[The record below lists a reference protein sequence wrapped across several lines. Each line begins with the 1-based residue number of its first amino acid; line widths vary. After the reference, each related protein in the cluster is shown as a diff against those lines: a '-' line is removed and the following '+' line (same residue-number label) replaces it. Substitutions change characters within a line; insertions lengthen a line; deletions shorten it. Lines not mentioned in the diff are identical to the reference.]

1 MAKQLNVNL
10 AFSADT
16 GKAKAQ
22 IQELQSLLNQLSS
35 NTGIAKDL
43 PITGEIMEAQVAAKQ
58 LSTALGE
65 AFNVNTGKL
74 DLSKFSKSLSD
85 SKMTLTDY
93 SNKLSLLGKEGDQAF
108 LKLANSIIST
118 EAPLKRTSSLLTEM
132 GTTLKNTVR
141 WQLSS
146 SILHGFMGSIQSAYN
161 YAQDLNK
168 SLNNIR
174 IVTGQSTEQMAE
186 FAKNANKAAKELS
199 TTTTAYT
206 NAALIYYQ
214 QGDDDATVL
223 EKTDVTAKMANVTG
237 TSSEEVSD
245 QLTAIWNNF
254 NKSGEESYEKYADIL
269 TALGAATASSTDEIA
284 GGLEKFASIADMIGL
299 SYEYAASA
307 LATITATTR
316 QSEDVVGT
324 ALKTIFARI
333 QGLNLGE
340 TLEDGTTLNKYSE
353 ALMKVGISI
362 KNQNG
367 ELKDMDQVLN
377 EMGSKWKTLSKDQQV
392 ALAQTVAGVRQYNQL
407 VSLMDSWDFME
418 ENLDTAYNAEGTL
431 NEQAEIYAESWEAA
445 SKRVKASLE
454 TIYNTILKDDFFIGL
469 TDTFGILL
477 EGVDGVIDS
486 VGGLKGV
493 LFLLGT
499 IVTSVFQEEM
509 ASGINNALYNFTR
522 FTGVAQQEMQQMQ
535 QEAFETAMA
544 ITKDMDSPSTSALR
558 DKLKQTYELQVQL
571 RESIKNMTPEQAESA
586 RQAMELA
593 QHYADV
599 AVEAAKAAEKA
610 DELLAKQKQA
620 ATEVRG
626 AQAQRSIDVLNDQ
639 AFESGGSNLTQVA
652 NTMINQ
658 VQKLNTID
666 TTPAQNALRNYQ
678 KALHDPATTSE
689 ELNNL
694 SDKLITTL
702 NNLANASRVSTE
714 AFNDYQNKVEG
725 AAEVVV
731 TAQTNFERLRG
742 SLDSSDAP
750 KEAALGEAIRKVVQE
765 ASDAKIKLPE
775 LTAALKEYD
784 AALATGDEEQAAK
797 ALEKL
802 EKQFRTTAIGADQ
815 ATDAIMENANANEAL
830 KNKVPKE
837 ALREAANNARQY
849 QVTVQGAAEATKKAG
864 EEAEKA
870 KDKITKQGLAYK
882 TLGSAITG
890 TVQGFSSFALAISS
904 LSSLFD
910 TLKDENLSGFEK
922 ALRIVTTFGMVLP
935 AVTSGVTAFGN
946 AWKFAKSKDITE
958 GLTAQVAKLFGVK
971 VETIAVT
978 NATNANTT
986 ATEVNTKATWG
997 NVKAKIAQQWWL
1009 LAIAAGVAVL
1019 ATALTVA
1026 SNMYNKDAIAA
1037 EKAAEAAKNASE
1049 EFQKAQET
1057 YNQFKAQL
1065 DDYTNG
1071 VKGLHDLTEGTI
1083 EYREALLDANEAA
1096 MKLIDTAGLIYGQDY
1111 EIVDGIVKISDEA
1124 LQRANEAQLTAQ
1136 ENAMAYRAYTRQ
1148 QSRNASLQ
1156 AKETEFNRE
1165 YVKGKGWSNENSSAA
1180 VAGAGMVA
1188 GGALLGLGTAA
1199 GLAKLGAAIGTAITP
1214 GIGTAIGAGIG
1225 AIAGIGVMI
1234 ASNIKESTDEESR
1247 ALRVLQTEYEK
1258 VGNNSVFTAEEIKRI
1273 LKEEGGFSDKLIDSL
1288 ADANVETQ
1296 KMVQALSENTAAIKA
1311 SIEQTAG
1318 SANRENQAYQNLTE
1332 EEQELANKII
1342 ARESSKIIA
1351 DTDSQQY
1358 KDAEKANKK
1367 LFDWSDKDAYSEYL
1381 KARYG
1386 DEADNYRVTNQAGTN
1401 ATLQKKNEDG
1411 SWENVGEKNSL
1422 SNDEVIRYLTERDIQ
1437 QYNEGV
1443 MKKEIEQIQAMG
1455 NVFGRVSTDDG
1466 NGNKMFG
1473 IDPDAIKSIESDL
1486 ASGNPVDL
1494 SVLSPEQVN
1503 GLKVELENA
1512 GEEISLAHA
1521 QAIADAA
1528 MKYDPQAFKERMD
1541 AEAEGILREGASQ
1554 LEMET
1559 ESLEAYTD
1567 HLMENSEVLA
1577 DNKKIAAEV
1586 AVESARFSIG
1596 LDKLEKALD
1605 DNIDTIK
1612 KADKTNLDYFESLG
1626 EVQSALEDAFG
1637 VEIDS
1642 DFIENHLEEI
1652 QAAATGDI
1660 EAVEALRELL
1670 AQDIICNVMGVS
1682 NFDQLNADLQTL
1694 ATDVANLSTDI
1705 EVGAVLNDGE
1715 FLQKAQNLVTQTGMS
1730 VEEAQNYFNSLGYEP
1745 TFETTEEEV
1754 TTRVPQE
1761 RTHTDYEITKGFV
1774 RVGAVDLPYPTID
1787 RISTTY
1793 IDGYKDVVQTM
1804 EVPALSADGAPKIK
1818 TLKKTGTSA
1827 PMGSSKSG
1835 GGSGGSKGKKGG
1847 SGSKGKAPDTTKKT
1861 DIVERYKEINDQ
1873 LDNVKDTAQDVNKET
1888 DRLYGADKIASM
1900 KKQNALILEEKKLL
1914 EAKRQEAKKNL
1925 EIDRE
1930 ALKIAAQN
1938 AGLSFEF
1945 DGNEISNY
1953 TSQMTLLYEQMDAL
1967 KKSAGETVEE
1977 AEQEAIDNLQKKID
1991 ELKDAINM
1999 FEDTRELIEDLDNE
2013 IQEKFYEWQD
2023 SNYEI
2028 LQYALEVRLELN
2040 EDDLKS
2046 LDYYLNKYS
2055 DNFYKMAESAELLN
2069 KQIPEL
2075 KDALSIY
2082 ENHKTA
2088 LDESYEKG
2096 EISQEAYIEGLREVR
2111 DGYYSNLESLID
2123 LDKQMLHYYEDTLSE
2138 AKSELDDF
2146 TDHMEHLTG
2155 VFDHYLNLLD
2165 ILGRSKDFEAMNDF
2179 LSGKAET
2186 LRDRLDVAKEYYE
2199 MLLGQKADA
2208 EEKLNAAIAAGDE
2221 AAIELYK
2228 EEWDAIVDEVDAAQ
2242 EEVLNLTEEWTEA
2255 MKAVIENNMA
2265 KIADTLEKTLTGGT
2279 SFDTLMDE
2287 FDKLNTRQEE
2297 YLTKTNQIYETN
2309 KLMRT
2314 ASKALDETD
2323 NKVAKQKLKNFIDET
2338 KSLQENTKLSQY
2350 ELEIQQAKYDLLLAE
2365 IALEEA
2371 QNAKTT
2377 VRLSRDNEGNFGY
2390 VYTADQDAIDDAQ
2403 QAYEDA
2409 DNRLYNLSLEGQQE
2423 FTEKYIQATQEMY
2436 NQLTELQ
2443 QAWLNGE
2450 IASEEEYERRK
2461 EEILNHYLGPD
2472 GVLTTYQNLYNIA
2485 VRTDADATADNWQKD
2500 YAAMTQNTEDWKV
2513 AVNDYLI
2520 EIEDQTAQWAEVS
2533 EQANEDVEDA
2543 LDDTSEAT
2551 ENLTD
2556 ESENLKDMIN
2566 DEVVPAIEKEL
2577 DWVREQTE
2585 AYADQREELLD
2596 LIETYEDYI
2605 DTINQQIEDISGM
2618 EDDQYYDKNTD
2629 YSALMMGYL
2638 AAGGS
2643 KSDDQFK
2650 ELQRQRE
2657 AKIDGEGYTKEKY
2670 GTRGS
2675 EFLNNIEENNT
2686 WYKDKNAVNAA
2697 LQKLGI
2703 STFSTGG
2710 YTGDWG
2716 PEGKLAILHEKEV
2729 VLNAEDTSNL
2739 LHAVSFIRDII
2750 SMIDSQA
2757 SSASLYNLIST
2768 PGVTSSNEVLEQMVT
2783 IHAEFPNATNHNEI
2797 EEAFNNLVNRASQYA
2812 NRK

>member
-1 MAKQLNVNL
+1 
-10 AFSADT
+10 
-16 GKAKAQ
+16 
-22 IQELQSLLNQLSS
+22 
-35 NTGIAKDL
+35 
-43 PITGEIMEAQVAAKQ
+43 
-58 LSTALGE
+58 
-65 AFNVNTGKL
+65 
-74 DLSKFSKSLSD
+74 
-85 SKMTLTDY
+85 
-93 SNKLSLLGKEGDQAF
+93 
-108 LKLANSIIST
+108 
-118 EAPLKRTSSLLTEM
+118 
-132 GTTLKNTVR
+132 
-141 WQLSS
+141 
-146 SILHGFMGSIQSAYN
+146 
-161 YAQDLNK
+161 
-168 SLNNIR
+168 
-174 IVTGQSTEQMAE
+174 
-186 FAKNANKAAKELS
+186 
-199 TTTTAYT
+199 
-206 NAALIYYQ
+206 
-214 QGDDDATVL
+214 
-223 EKTDVTAKMANVTG
+223 
-237 TSSEEVSD
+237 
-245 QLTAIWNNF
+245 
-254 NKSGEESYEKYADIL
+254 
-269 TALGAATASSTDEIA
+269 
-284 GGLEKFASIADMIGL
+284 
-299 SYEYAASA
+299 
-307 LATITATTR
+307 
-316 QSEDVVGT
+316 
-324 ALKTIFARI
+324 
-333 QGLNLGE
+333 
-340 TLEDGTTLNKYSE
+340 
-353 ALMKVGISI
+353 
-362 KNQNG
+362 
-367 ELKDMDQVLN
+367 
-377 EMGSKWKTLSKDQQV
+377 
-392 ALAQTVAGVRQYNQL
+392 
-407 VSLMDSWDFME
+407 
-418 ENLDTAYNAEGTL
+418 
-431 NEQAEIYAESWEAA
+431 
-445 SKRVKASLE
+445 
-454 TIYNTILKDDFFIGL
+454 
-469 TDTFGILL
+469 
-477 EGVDGVIDS
+477 
-486 VGGLKGV
+486 
-493 LFLLGT
+493 
-499 IVTSVFQEEM
+499 
-509 ASGINNALYNFTR
+509 
-522 FTGVAQQEMQQMQ
+522 
-535 QEAFETAMA
+535 
-544 ITKDMDSPSTSALR
+544 
-558 DKLKQTYELQVQL
+558 
-571 RESIKNMTPEQAESA
+571 
-586 RQAMELA
+586 
-593 QHYADV
+593 
-599 AVEAAKAAEKA
+599 
-610 DELLAKQKQA
+610 
-620 ATEVRG
+620 
-626 AQAQRSIDVLNDQ
+626 
-639 AFESGGSNLTQVA
+639 
-652 NTMINQ
+652 MINQ
-658 VQKLNTID
+658 VQKLNSID

-678 KALHDPATTSE
+678 KALHDPATTSK
-689 ELNNL
+689 ELNDL
-694 SDKLITTL
+694 SDQLTTAL

-714 AFNDYQNKVEG
+714 AFSDYQNKVEG
-725 AAEVVV
+725 AAKVVV
-731 TAQTNFERLRG
+731 EAQTNFERLRG

-750 KEAALGEAIRKVVQE
+750 KGAALGEAIRKVVQE

-784 AALATGDEEQAAK
+784 AALATGDEEQVAK

-864 EEAEKA
+864 EEADKA

-904 LSSLFD
+904 LTSLFD

-935 AVTSGVTAFGN
+935 AVTSGVTDFGN

-1057 YNQFKAQL
+1057 YNQFKNQL

-1124 LQRANEAQLTAQ
+1124 LQMANEAQLTAQ

-1165 YVKGKGWSNENSSAA
+1165 HAKGRGWSNENSSAA

-1258 VGNNSVFTAEEIKRI
+1258 VGNNSVFTAEEIRRI

-1358 KDAEKANKK
+1358 KDAEKANEK

-1386 DEADNYRVTNQAGTN
+1386 DEADNYRVTNQFGTN

-1455 NVFGRVSTDDG
+1455 DVFGRISTSDEH
-1466 NGNKMFG
+1466 GNKMFG
-1473 IDPDAIKSIESDL
+1473 IDQDAIKSIESDL

-1494 SVLSPEQVN
+1494 SVLSPEQIN
-1503 GLKVELENA
+1503 GLKEELENA

-1521 QAIADAA
+1521 QAISDAA

-1541 AEAEGILREGASQ
+1541 AEAEGIIQEGASQ

-1559 ESLEAYTD
+1559 ESLEAYTE

-1730 VEEAQNYFNSLGYEP
+1730 VEEAQSYFNSLGYEP

-1761 RTHTDYEITKGFV
+1761 RTHTDYEITKGYV
-1774 RVGAVDLPYPTID
+1774 TVLGADLPIPTID
-1787 RISTTY
+1787 RISTTT

-1804 EVPALSADGAPKIK
+1804 EVPAVSGDGTPTIK
-1818 TLKKTGTSA
+1818 SLKKTGTSA

-1835 GGSGGSKGKKGG
+1835 GGSGSGSKKSGG
-1847 SGSKGKAPDTTKKT
+1847 GSKGKAPDKTKKT

-1873 LDNVKDTAQDVNKET
+1873 LDNIKDATEDVSKET
-1888 DRLYGADKIASM
+1888 DRLYGADKISSM

-1977 AEQEAIDNLQKKID
+1977 AEQKAIDDLQKKID

-2069 KQIPEL
+2069 KRIPEL

-2088 LDESYEKG
+2088 LNESYEKG

-2111 DGYYSNLESLID
+2111 DGYYNNLESLID

-2371 QNAKTT
+2371 QNAKST

-2500 YAAMTQNTEDWKV
+2500 YAAMTQNTEDWKI

-2643 KSDDQFK
+2643 KSDNQFK

-2768 PGVTSSNEVLEQMVT
+2768 PGVTSSNEVLEQTVT